1 MSYQYFNPNPA
12 EKNAGDCVI
21 RALCAVLKEPWES
34 VYTALSVQ
42 GYMMHDWGNSDPVWG
57 AYLRSRGFSRSVIP
71 NSCPDCYTIA
81 DFAENHPRGEYVLGT
96 GKHAVAVVDGVIY
109 DTWDSSREIPIFYY
123 ERNGA

>member
-1 MSYQYFNPNPA
+1 
-12 EKNAGDCVI
+12 
-21 RALCAVLKEPWES
+21 
-34 VYTALSVQ
+34 
-42 GYMMHDWGNSDPVWG
+42 MMHDWGNSDPVWG